1 MNESLALLLVHDLLL
16 SKSGIAASVTHPLR
30 QAVTRHKARLTAE
43 LTKIRIKKGFGS
55 INELRNHIAKVDVD
69 ETEGKA
75 PSAASPK
82 QVQHPRWA
90 RINISKSTL
99 DDQLQTTF
107 AGFEIVDSLEQILLA
122 EPATKILYVDQHIP
136 NLIALAPATDLS
148 KTAAYRKGYIIL
160 QDKASCFPAYL
171 LDPKVEDGVC
181 LDACA
186 APGNKTT
193 HLAAILKS
201 QDRTRGK
208 ARIWACERDKVRAGV
223 LSDMVA
229 LAGCQDI
236 VTVRAGQDFL
246 DLKSEQSPWNE
257 VGSLLLDPSCSGSG
271 IIGRNDGHT
280 VTLPST
286 IQNAQMPE
294 RSRKRKR
301 HVKTNSKTIADKA
314 GQEISQPGDGPIQL
328 QARLKALSAFQLRLL
343 LHAFRFPNAR
353 MISYSTCSIFAE
365 ENEHVVVA
373 ALQSSEAKQYGWFLH
388 LRDEQITGMK
398 TWPVRGDIQA
408 CQHRLADDISG
419 AEQIAEACIRCLP
432 GTKDGTQGFFVAA
445 FIRRCQKVVS
455 AVDSNYSQ
463 MGSPVMASPMRD
475 SSAVEEDEDW
485 NGFSDSN

>member
-1 MNESLALLLVHDLLL
+1 MHDLLL

-55 INELRNHIAKVDVD
+55 INELRNQIIKVDVD
-69 ETEGKA
+69 KTEGRA
-75 PSAASPK
+75 PNAASSK
-82 QVQHPRWA
+82 QVQHPRWV
-90 RINISKSTL
+90 RINTSKSTL
-99 DDQLQTTF
+99 DDQLRTTF
-107 AGFEIVDSLEQILLA
+107 AGFEVADSLEQILLA
-122 EPATKILYVDQHIP
+122 EPATRVLHVDQHIP
-136 NLIALAPATDLS
+136 NLIALPPAADLS
-148 KTAAYRKGYIIL
+148 KTAAYLKGYIIL

-171 LDPKVEDGVC
+171 LDPKVEDGIC

-208 ARIWACERDKVRAGV
+208 ARIWACERNKVRARV
-223 LSDMVA
+223 LSDMVD

-246 DLKSEQSPWNE
+246 LLNPEQNPWNE
-257 VGSLLLDPSCSGSG
+257 VGLLLLDPSCSGSG

-286 IQNAQMPE
+286 IRNTHLAGK
-294 RSRKRKR
+294 SRKRNR
-301 HVKTNSKTIADKA
+301 HVKTDINTIADEA
-314 GQEISQPGDGPIQL
+314 GPEGQEIIQPGDGPVQL

-353 MISYSTCSIFAE
+353 RISYSTCSIFAE
-365 ENEHVVVA
+365 ENEFVVVA
-373 ALQSSEAKQYGWFLH
+373 ALQSSEAKQYGWCLLH
-388 LRDEQITGMK
+388 RDEQITGMK

-419 AEQIAEACIRCLP
+419 ADQMAEACIRSRS
-432 GTKDGTQGFFVAA
+432 GTKEGTQGFFVAA
-445 FIRRCQKVVS
+445 FIRRGHRVVS
-455 AVDSNYSQ
+455 AVDSKHSQ
-463 MGSPVMASPMRD
+463 MGSPVIASSTRD
-475 SSAVEEDEDW
+475 SFDVEEDEDW
-485 NGFSDSN
+485 NGLSDSN